1 MDIPTVA
8 ILLIGLLSGL
18 AIGWL
23 LAMQRMRGDMIRTE
37 ERMKAQSASEST
49 LKIQMENIAADIGR
63 KQNEDFLRLAEERL
77 GKVNSEAEKGIDK
90 RKVEVENLIRPL
102 RDEMEKLSQSNQK
115 IETNARGLTRR

>member
-1 MDIPTVA
+1 MEVPTVA

-23 LAMQRMRGDMIRTE
+23 LAMQKMRGDIIRTE

-49 LKIQMENIAADIGR
+49 LKMQMENLAADIGR

-77 GKVNSEAEKGIDK
+77 GKVNSEAEKDHVARRNEI
-90 RKVEVENLIRPL
+90 ESLL
-102 RDEMEKLSQSNQK
+102 LS
-115 IETNARGLTRR
+115 